1 LISSF
6 LDGLA
11 QNATT
16 ITREN
21 VVAFATAPAGTGRAW
36 QAFRLSTIR
45 GFAAYVH
52 GLDPEAAEVI
62 PGRLLPAMYTR
73 RIPYLYSAAQ
83 IRDLLTTSTVLL
95 PLPLNL
101 TMTAFLGLIAATG
114 MRAGEAIALDSDDF
128 DADQGLLTVTGKYGR
143 QRVLPLHP
151 STVAALRAYRQARAA
166 MTPTPV
172 DGPFFLGATGKRL
185 RHASADAAF
194 RLVADAGD
202 LPTSP
207 GARRPRI
214 HDLRHTFAVNSLI
227 DAHRDGLDVDA
238 RIALLATYLGHVNPL
253 NTYWYLT
260 ASAELMALVSDRI
273 AAYRRPRP

>member
-1 LISSF
+1 MISSF

-151 STVAALRAYRQARAA
+151 STVAALTAYRQARAA
-166 MTPTPV
+166 MTPRRWTARSSSAPPANACATPAPTPRS
-172 DGPFFLGATGKRL
+172 GWSPTPATCPPPRALG
-185 RHASADAAF
+185 
-194 RLVADAGD
+194 
-202 LPTSP
+202 
-207 GARRPRI
+207 
-214 HDLRHTFAVNSLI
+214 
-227 DAHRDGLDVDA
+227 
-238 RIALLATYLGHVNPL
+238 
-253 NTYWYLT
+253 
-260 ASAELMALVSDRI
+260 DREFMI
-273 AAYRRPRP
+273 FDIRSR